1 MDAYSKM
8 ESIFSQYK
16 EHLRTLIPNPNGK
29 VVWMHFPFIIKEDAP
44 FRRKHLQEFFELR
57 GIQTRPPFSGNI
69 LNQPMMKDQKFIAN
83 DSYENANDVMKN
95 GVLLGSHQGLT
106 TEQFQHIEEVCE
118 EFFSQFS

>member
-1 MDAYSKM
+1 
-8 ESIFSQYK
+8 
-16 EHLRTLIPNPNGK
+16 
-29 VVWMHFPFIIKEDAP
+29 
-44 FRRKHLQEFFELR
+44 
-57 GIQTRPPFSGNI
+57 
-69 LNQPMMKDQKFIAN
+69 MMKDQKFIAN